1 MTIAFRFALWVGVG
15 ATLYLSLT
23 PVPPSIPGLASDPMK
38 HAAGWAGLTLL
49 SGMAYRK
56 LPTLQLIVLLAL
68 GNLATEILQ
77 RLVPTGRDMD
87 IFDWAWGMA
96 GILVVAGPRTILHST
111 RPNAA
116 KPCEATVDTQMT
128 KIDKATVVDETTP

>member
-1 MTIAFRFALWVGVG
+1 MTIAFRFALWVGIGV
-15 ATLYLSLT
+15 TLYLSLMSA
-23 PVPPSIPGLASDPMK
+23 PPAIPGLASDPMK

-77 RLVPTGRDMD
+77 GLAPTGRDMD

-96 GILVVAGPRTILHST
+96 GTLVVVGPRSILHST
-111 RPNAA
+111 RPIAA
-116 KPCEATVDTQMT
+116 KPSEAKVDTHMM
-128 KIDKATVVDETTP
+128 KIDKATVVDETTS